1 MPNSHQRHKPK
12 HHHQQHHATPKKRR
26 VTATIFMSVMVG
38 IFGLSFA
45 WFTSDRNIL
54 WSVAGTIAGI
64 LVGYYFGHY
73 IDKSV
78 QKEK

>member
-1 MPNSHQRHKPK
+1 
-12 HHHQQHHATPKKRR
+12 
-26 VTATIFMSVMVG
+26 MSVMVG